1 MLNLIAKRSNSASMN
16 TVLDL
21 PIHKLCLKMLA
32 LEREK
37 ISGSDNFWGLVECH
51 ILRSVLTWHTVLI
64 FVQILN
70 QLSCLGPWSSTH
82 IQHLGQKAA
91 YTSLWSHLNP
101 QRTHHCEVISTQ
113 GGIFKHVLPV
123 YSEAMMMDD
132 NGDDHDDDGCQLA
145 LAEPGSRQQRHDWF
159 LMLAAQWTV
168 KVVLGSETQVT
179 NPQGR
184 FWFTVHIAWH
194 TVFQTKKGEGV
205 QQGSREGDVA
215 DYTRQTFGRWTF
227 CQSILTDTCQ
237 VNYPDL
243 LQALI

>member
-91 YTSLWSHLNP
+91 YTSL
-101 QRTHHCEVISTQ
+101 
-113 GGIFKHVLPV
+113 
-123 YSEAMMMDD
+123 
-132 NGDDHDDDGCQLA
+132 
-145 LAEPGSRQQRHDWF
+145 
-159 LMLAAQWTV
+159 
-168 KVVLGSETQVT
+168 
-179 NPQGR
+179 
-184 FWFTVHIAWH
+184 
-194 TVFQTKKGEGV
+194 
-205 QQGSREGDVA
+205 
-215 DYTRQTFGRWTF
+215 
-227 CQSILTDTCQ
+227 
-237 VNYPDL
+237 
-243 LQALI
+243 